1 MARRSKRK
9 SSPRRQNN
17 LSLTGVAQ
25 TYIVGSALS
34 RATFGMDL
42 APFLLEGWAT
52 PHSKAKTT
60 GQFVG
65 MGSGWTQGISLAE
78 LVEIAVPGGQTAG
91 MGVSGNTFPK
101 MIRANMKAFGPAAIG
116 TAIVTPIAFKMG
128 RRLLSRSGVTRY
140 ANKAFKMTGL
150 PVRV

>member
-34 RATFGMDL
+34 RATFGMEL

-52 PHSKAKTT
+52 PATKTQAT
-60 GQFVG
+60 ALG
-65 MGSGWTQGISLAE
+65 MGSGWVQGVSLAE
-78 LVEIAVPGGQTAG
+78 LVQEVIPGGKDG
-91 MGVSGNTFPK
+91 NFGSGFSLGRAVK
-101 MIRANMKAFGPAAIG
+101 ANMKQYGPAAIG

>member
-60 GQFVG
+60 GAMVG

-78 LVEIAVPGGQTAG
+78 LVEIAVPGGQSAG
-91 MGVSGNTFPK
+91 INATNTLPK
-101 MIRANMKAFGPAAIG
+101 MMRKYEGIWPCCNRYGNRYTNSIQDGASSSIQ
-116 TAIVTPIAFKMG
+116 V
-128 RRLLSRSGVTRY
+128 RRNSLR
-140 ANKAFKMTGL
+140 K
-150 PVRV
+150 

>member
-9 SSPRRQNN
+9 PARRTQTN

-42 APFLLEGWAT
+42 GPFLLEGWAT

-60 GQFVG
+60 GSMVG

-78 LVEIAVPGGQTAG
+78 LIEIAVPGGQSAG
-91 MGVSGNTFPK
+91 INSTNTLPK
-101 MIRANMKAFGPAAIG
+101 MIKANMKQFGPAAIG
-116 TAIVTPIAFKMG
+116 TAIVAPVAFRMG
-128 RRLLSRSGVTRY
+128 RRLLSRSGLTRT

>member
-1 MARRSKRK
+1 MVRRSKRK
-9 SSPRRQNN
+9 SAPRRQNN

-42 APFLLEGWAT
+42 GPFLLEGWAT
-52 PHSKAKTT
+52 PSTKAKTT
-60 GQFVG
+60 GTMVG
-65 MGSGWTQGISLAE
+65 MGSGWAQALSLAE
-78 LVEIAVPGGQTAG
+78 LVEVAVPGGSHAY
-91 MGVSGNTFPK
+91 NTPAHVTK
-101 MIRANMKAFGPAAIG
+101 MIKANMKQFGPAAIG

>member
-60 GQFVG
+60 GAMVG

-91 MGVSGNTFPK
+91 INATNTLPK